1 MKIGTASEF
10 VLRDVLKKHY
20 AVVSKEEAKLHASAM
35 EHINK
40 MGNPGDWGIIYTTYF
55 EKCNNVSALIGFA
68 AGATM
73 VGAGVGIY
81 KAIKHRHA
89 K

>member
-1 MKIGTASEF
+1 MKMGTVSGY
-10 VLRDVLKKHY
+10 VLRDILKQHY

-35 EHINK
+35 EYINK
-40 MGNPGDWGIIYTTYF
+40 MSNPGDWGIIYTTYF
-55 EKCNNVSALIGFA
+55 EKCNNVSALIGFT

-73 VGAGVGIY
+73 VGVGVGIY
-81 KAIKHRHA
+81 KAIKHCHA